1 MNLLKNTLILASS
14 SPQRLS
20 LLVEAGFELEVRVP
34 EIDES
39 ILVGESA
46 ESLVKRLAVEK
57 LDAVVNDGECGV
69 AADTVVAID
78 ENILG
83 KPGSSEIAFEM
94 LQTLSGKTHKVI
106 TGVAL
111 SGPKG
116 RQSLFVSTQVRWR
129 ELSKEEIITYI
140 KTGEPLDKAGG
151 YGIQGGGKDFVVSFE
166 GSFDNIVGLP
176 VKEVISCL
184 NDLGCDCS
192 K

>member
-1 MNLLKNTLILASS
+1 MEGLKNHLILASS
-14 SPQRLS
+14 SPQRFS

-34 EIDES
+34 EVDES

>member
-1 MNLLKNTLILASS
+1 LNLLKNTLILASS

>member
-34 EIDES
+34 EVDES

>member
-1 MNLLKNTLILASS
+1 
-14 SPQRLS
+14 
-20 LLVEAGFELEVRVP
+20 
-34 EIDES
+34 
-39 ILVGESA
+39 
-46 ESLVKRLAVEK
+46 
-57 LDAVVNDGECGV
+57 
-69 AADTVVAID
+69 
-78 ENILG
+78 
-83 KPGSSEIAFEM
+83 M

-106 TGVAL
+106 TGVAV

-116 RQSLFVSTQVRWR
+116 RQSLVVSTLVIWR

-140 KTGEPLDKAGG
+140 ESGEPLDKAGG

-184 NDLGCDCS
+184 SELGCSCS